1 MEEAGRR
8 GFSPLVERAEV
19 VSWPGFSS
27 WGGTLSFAFS
37 RSLLEFPH
45 GERQSV
51 CELRVS
57 PVHYALGYL
66 EMAFR

>member
-1 MEEAGRR
+1 M
-8 GFSPLVERAEV
+8 

-45 GERQSV
+45 GKGQSV
-51 CELRVS
+51 CELRES